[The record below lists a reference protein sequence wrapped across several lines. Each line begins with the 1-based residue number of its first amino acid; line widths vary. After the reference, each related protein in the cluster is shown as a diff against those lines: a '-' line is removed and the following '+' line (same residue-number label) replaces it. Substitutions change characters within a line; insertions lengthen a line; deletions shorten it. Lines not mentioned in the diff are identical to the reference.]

1 MSMSPLVLELLQFP
15 EIRKLEIPLSE
26 FCLTLGGW
34 DELRILNLE
43 GTSNNKMLLNA
54 EKYQGYSFYLS

>member
-26 FCLTLGGW
+26 FSLTSGDW
-34 DELRILNLE
+34 HELRILNLE
-43 GTSNNKMLLNA
+43 GTSKNKMLLNA
-54 EKYQGYSFYLS
+54 EKYQGYSFYLF

>member
-15 EIRKLEIPLSE
+15 EIRKLEIPQSE
-26 FCLTLGGW
+26 FCLTLGDW

-54 EKYQGYSFYLS
+54 EK

>member
-1 MSMSPLVLELLQFP
+1 MSMSLLVLELLQFP

-26 FCLTLGGW
+26 FCLTLGDW

-54 EKYQGYSFYLS
+54 EKYQG